1 MTVIDPGLMF
11 INTYGLIESAKDV
24 LVFAEFLRKES
35 DQEGVIPVDLSLIFK
50 RFQIPTPIQRPLPG
64 QQGLLV
70 DAKNG
75 IVLIN
80 ANDPP
85 SRQKFSQAHEL
96 VEFLF
101 NSLPNGKDIGNGWT
115 LKKPGGFTES
125 MKEYL
130 CNWAAANL
138 LMPPTYVD
146 NQITQH
152 GSNFG
157 CARIIS
163 SECEISL
170 SAALVQ
176 IARISPGNH
185 SVVLWMMKNKPSEI
199 KRKVPTAQLGL
210 FDDHKPQPAMK
221 LRVEWSLGSE
231 NAHYIP
237 KDKSVEETS
246 LIFKAW
252 QTGTFTSG
260 KERLCLDGK
269 KSLWYQTENLPFN
282 IDGGTQVLS
291 LIEHLRYENF
301 KSA

>member
-11 INTYGLIESAKDV
+11 INKHGQINSAQDV
-24 LVFAEFLRKES
+24 LAYADFLLEES
-35 DQEGVIPVDLSLIFK
+35 YQDRVIPVDLSRIFK
-50 RFQIPTPIQRPLPG
+50 RFQIPTPIQKPLPS
-64 QQGLLV
+64 QQGLLL

-75 IVLIN
+75 IVVIN
-80 ANDPP
+80 SNDPP

-101 NSLPNGKDIGNGWT
+101 NSLPNGRDIGNGWT

-130 CNWAAANL
+130 CNRTAANL
-138 LMPPTYVD
+138 LMPPVYVTA
-146 NQITQH
+146 QINQH
-152 GSNFG
+152 GANFD

-199 KRKVPTAQLGL
+199 RRKVPTTQLGL

-231 NAHYIP
+231 NATYIP

-246 LIFKAW
+246 QIFKSW
-252 QTGTFTSG
+252 QTITFTSG

-269 KSLWYQTENLPFN
+269 KLLWYHTENLPFSIN
-282 IDGGTQVLS
+282 GGTQVLS
-291 LIEHLRYENF
+291 LIEHLR
-301 KSA
+301 

>member
-11 INTYGLIESAKDV
+11 INQFGQINSLQDV
-24 LVFAEFLRKES
+24 LAYADFLRKES
-35 DQEGVIPVDLSLIFK
+35 GQDSAIPVDLSLIFK
-50 RFQIPTPIQRPLPG
+50 RFHIPSPIQKPLPG
-64 QQGLLV
+64 QQGLLL
-70 DAKNG
+70 DARNG
-75 IVLIN
+75 IVIIN
-80 ANDPP
+80 SNDPP

-101 NSLPNGKDIGNGWT
+101 NSLPNRKDIGNGWM

-130 CNWAAANL
+130 CNRTAANL
-138 LMPPTYVD
+138 LMPPVYVTD
-146 NQITQH
+146 QINQH
-152 GSNFG
+152 GANFD

-176 IARISPGNH
+176 VARISQGNH

-199 KRKVPTAQLGL
+199 MRKVSTAQLGL

-231 NAHYIP
+231 NAPHIP
-237 KDKSVEETS
+237 KNKSVEETS

-252 QTGTFTSG
+252 QTGSFTAG
-260 KERLCLDGK
+260 EERLCLDGR
-269 KSLWYQTENLPFN
+269 KSRWFRTENLPFSV
-282 IDGGTQVLS
+282 DGGTQVLS
-291 LIEHLRYENF
+291 LIVHC
-301 KSA
+301 

>member
-11 INTYGLIESAKDV
+11 INQFGQINSAQDV
-24 LVFAEFLRKES
+24 LAYADFLREELGQ
-35 DQEGVIPVDLSLIFK
+35 DHVIPVDLSLIFK
-50 RFQIPTPIQRPLPG
+50 RFQIPTPIQKSLPG
-64 QQGLLV
+64 QQGLLL

-75 IVLIN
+75 IVVIN
-80 ANDPP
+80 SNDPP

-101 NSLPNGKDIGNGWT
+101 NSLPNGKDIGNGWM

-130 CNWAAANL
+130 CNWTAANL
-138 LMPPTYVD
+138 LMPPAYVYS
-146 NQITQH
+146 QITQY
-152 GSNFG
+152 GANFD

-163 SECEISL
+163 GECEISL

-176 IARISPGNH
+176 IARTSPGNH

-199 KRKVPTAQLGL
+199 KNKIPANQLAFFNDNKSEPT
-210 FDDHKPQPAMK
+210 KK
-221 LRVEWSLGSE
+221 LRVEWSMRSE
-231 NAHYIP
+231 NAPFIP

-246 LIFKAW
+246 LVFKAW

-269 KSLWYQTENLPFN
+269 KPLWYQTENLPFN
-282 IDGGTQVLS
+282 FDGGTQVLS
-291 LIEHLRYENF
+291 LIEHL
-301 KSA
+301 

>member
-11 INTYGLIESAKDV
+11 INQFGQINSLQDV
-24 LVFAEFLRKES
+24 LAYADFLRKES
-35 DQEGVIPVDLSLIFK
+35 GQDSAIPVDLSLIFK
-50 RFQIPTPIQRPLPG
+50 RFHIPSPIQKPLPG
-64 QQGLLV
+64 QQGLLL
-70 DAKNG
+70 DARNG
-75 IVLIN
+75 IVIIN
-80 ANDPP
+80 SNDPP

-101 NSLPNGKDIGNGWT
+101 NSLPNRKDIGNGWM

-130 CNWAAANL
+130 CNRTAANL
-138 LMPPTYVD
+138 LMPPVYVT
-146 NQITQH
+146 NQINQH
-152 GSNFG
+152 GVNFY

-176 IARISPGNH
+176 VARISRGNH
-185 SVVLWMMKNKPSEI
+185 SVALWMMKNKPSEI
-199 KRKVPTAQLGL
+199 MRKVSTAQLGL

-231 NAHYIP
+231 NAPHIP
-237 KDKSVEETS
+237 KNKSVEETS

-252 QTGTFTSG
+252 QTGSFTAG
-260 KERLCLDGK
+260 EERLCLDGR
-269 KSLWYQTENLPFN
+269 KSRWFRTENLPFSV
-282 IDGGTQVLS
+282 DGGTQVLS
-291 LIEHLRYENF
+291 LIEHC
-301 KSA
+301 

>member
-11 INTYGLIESAKDV
+11 INQFGQINSAQDV
-24 LVFAEFLRKES
+24 LAYADFLREES
-35 DQEGVIPVDLSLIFK
+35 GQDHVIPVDLSLIFK
-50 RFQIPTPIQRPLPG
+50 RFQIPTPIQKSLPG
-64 QQGLLV
+64 QQGLLL

-75 IVLIN
+75 IVVIN
-80 ANDPP
+80 SNDPP

-101 NSLPNGKDIGNGWT
+101 NSLPNGKDIGNGWM

-130 CNWAAANL
+130 CNWTAANL
-138 LMPPTYVD
+138 LMPPAYVYS
-146 NQITQH
+146 QITQY
-152 GSNFG
+152 GANFD

-163 SECEISL
+163 GECEISL

-176 IARISPGNH
+176 IARTSPGNH

-199 KRKVPTAQLGL
+199 KNKIPANQLAFFNDNKSEPT
-210 FDDHKPQPAMK
+210 KK
-221 LRVEWSLGSE
+221 LRVEWSMRSE
-231 NAHYIP
+231 NAPFIP

-246 LIFKAW
+246 LVFKAW

-282 IDGGTQVLS
+282 FDGGTQVLS
-291 LIEHLRYENF
+291 LIEHL
-301 KSA
+301 

>member
-11 INTYGLIESAKDV
+11 INQFGQINSLQDV
-24 LVFAEFLRKES
+24 LAYADFLRKES
-35 DQEGVIPVDLSLIFK
+35 GQDSAILVDLSLIFK
-50 RFQIPTPIQRPLPG
+50 RFHIPSPIQKPLPG
-64 QQGLLV
+64 QQGLLL
-70 DAKNG
+70 DARNG
-75 IVLIN
+75 IVIIN
-80 ANDPP
+80 SNDPP

-101 NSLPNGKDIGNGWT
+101 DSLPNGKDIGNGWM

-130 CNWAAANL
+130 CNRTAANL
-138 LMPPTYVD
+138 LMPPVYVTD
-146 NQITQH
+146 QINQH
-152 GSNFG
+152 GANFD

-176 IARISPGNH
+176 VARISQGNH

-210 FDDHKPQPAMK
+210 FDDHKPQPATK

-231 NAHYIP
+231 NAPYIP
-237 KDKSVEETS
+237 KNKSVEETS

-252 QTGTFTSG
+252 QTGSFTAG
-260 KERLCLDGK
+260 EERLCLDGR
-269 KSLWYQTENLPFN
+269 KSRWFRTENLPFSV
-282 IDGGTQVLS
+282 DGGTQVLS
-291 LIEHLRYENF
+291 LIEHR
-301 KSA
+301 